1 MVSLITKKMEG
12 EGEFKWFNWGYY
24 KGHFYD
30 DEKNGYGEFTWP
42 NGKRYR
48 GMWKNGKRHGEGE
61 VYSLSTKEWKKGYW
75 SEGKRV
81 RWNN

>member
-1 MVSLITKKMEG
+1 MNSNGSM
-12 EGEFKWFNWGYY
+12 GYY

-75 SEGKRV
+75 SKGKRV